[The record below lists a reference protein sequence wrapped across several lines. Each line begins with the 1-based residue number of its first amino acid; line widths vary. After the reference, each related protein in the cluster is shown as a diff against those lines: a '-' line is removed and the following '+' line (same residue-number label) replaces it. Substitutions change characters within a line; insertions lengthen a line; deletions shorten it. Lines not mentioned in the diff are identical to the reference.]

1 MPETMNAVVKT
12 KPQLGAEWLKKPVPT
27 LKPDWV
33 LVKVGAI
40 PFHVFGTWPH
50 TILAYAVFLLMLA
63 IALGIYDGMEKKP

>member
-1 MPETMNAVVKT
+1 MKKTVLAIIILAAVDLLVS
-12 KPQLGAEWLKKPVPT
+12 L
-27 LKPDWV
+27 